1 MRMRAAVPEDEAK
14 LVELMAEFYAEA
26 GFELNRRHAAE
37 AFGTLLADKRLGQV
51 WLIETA
57 SEFAGYVALT
67 FGYSMESGGR
77 DATLEDLY
85 IRAPFRGGG
94 LGKGALAE
102 MRAFCIEHGIRAV
115 SVEVG
120 RENDAAQEV
129 YRTAGFSATD
139 RQLLTLEL
147 AKPVHVA

>member
-1 MRMRAAVPEDEAK
+1 DR
-14 LVELMAEFYAEA
+14 
-26 GFELNRRHAAE
+26 N
-37 AFGTLLADKRLGQV
+37 RLGICRLRCADL
-51 WLIETA
+51 WLQHGIRRTRRD
-57 SEFAGYVALT
+57 SRGSLYSRAL
-67 FGYSMESGGR
+67 SRS
-77 DATLEDLY
+77 
-85 IRAPFRGGG
+85 G